1 MSLPVSSVLKS
12 LFVLAVCALPAL
24 ADTKFTP
31 PITIDA
37 SSEIVVSLVNPG
49 AASVTYS
56 IVFYDAVTGE
66 SLVTRQGTL
75 AGLRGVTAALNQAT
89 ARDAIV
95 AIVSISG
102 NRAQLTSFTVRDR
115 ITKVPR
121 YTGTPAD
128 GTGI

>member
-12 LFVLAVCALPAL
+12 LLVLAVCALPAL